1 MARSA
6 KSFDRH
12 EPRFKQQATVL
23 VICED
28 TKSGKSYLED
38 AKVHFRADAKVE
50 VAHAGKTDPRG
61 IVEYAIARHKQYD
74 AIYCVIDRDT
84 HETFSEAEAL
94 AKPHKNIELI
104 ASHPCFEFWLFLH
117 FKYSRKAYAAVG
129 GHSPGAQ
136 MLRALK
142 ECEGMD
148 LYDKGANVS
157 LFTLLLDR
165 LPQARSHATRAMAD
179 ALKVGNLN
187 PSTKLHDLIAAFE
200 KLSQPQEL

>member
-1 MARSA
+1 MARLA
-6 KSFDRH
+6 KSFNRR

-28 TKSGKSYLED
+28 TKSGKNYLED
-38 AKVHFRADAKVE
+38 AKVHFRAEARVV

-61 IVEYAIARHKQYD
+61 IVEHAIARQKQYD
-74 AIYCVIDRDT
+74 DIYCVIDRDT
-84 HETFSEAEAL
+84 HETFAEAEAL

-104 ASHPCFEFWLFLH
+104 ASHPCFEFWLLLH
-117 FKYSRKAYAAVG
+117 FKYSRKAYAPVDG
-129 GHSPGAQ
+129 RSPGAQ

-148 LYDKGANVS
+148 LYEKGANVS
-157 LFTLLLDR
+157 LFDLLLDR
-165 LPQARSHATRAMAD
+165 LPQARSHAARAMTE
-179 ALKVGNLN
+179 ALTDNQLN